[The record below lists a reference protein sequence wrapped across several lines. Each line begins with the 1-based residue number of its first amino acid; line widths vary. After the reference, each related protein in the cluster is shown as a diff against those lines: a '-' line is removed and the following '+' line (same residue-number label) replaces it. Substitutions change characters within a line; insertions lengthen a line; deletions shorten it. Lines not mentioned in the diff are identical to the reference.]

1 MILPQGDLALLDTE
15 LAQTLLRSVIP
26 ARLAYSWTDGSA
38 RVVPIYF
45 SWTGQEVV
53 MGTPPTS
60 PKIKALTADP
70 RVAITID
77 TEGFPAQVLMLR
89 GIAAIQIQEGVV
101 AEYGAAVR
109 RYWGEDAGN
118 AWVADLE
125 SQPRM
130 TMAALA
136 SVQHGQRCSTSRL
149 ACPVPSADWSPPTEL
164 GRRGRSLCHFRRR
177 PGASSN
183 AERSRPGS

>member
-15 LAQTLLRSVIP
+15 LAQKLLRSSIP

-53 MGTPPTS
+53 IGTPPTS
-60 PKIKALTADP
+60 PKIKALTNDP

-77 TEGFPAQVLMLR
+77 TEGFPAQVLMIR
-89 GIAAIQIQEGVV
+89 GTASVQIQDGVI

-109 RYWGEDAGN
+109 RYWGDDAGN
-118 AWVADLE
+118 AWVANLE
-125 SQPRM
+125 SQPGMKMARIGVRP
-130 TMAALA
+130 TWAALLDFE
-136 SVQHGQRCSTSRL
+136 SRL
-149 ACPVPSADWSPPTEL
+149 PSAL
-164 GRRGRSLCHFRRR
+164 GGLV
-177 PGASSN
+177 A
-183 AERSRPGS
+183 AT